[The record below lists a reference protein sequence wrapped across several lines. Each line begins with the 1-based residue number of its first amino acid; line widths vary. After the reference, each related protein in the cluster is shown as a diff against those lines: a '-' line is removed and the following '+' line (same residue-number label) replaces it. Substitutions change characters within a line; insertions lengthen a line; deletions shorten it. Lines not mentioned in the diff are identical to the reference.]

1 MACGSELGAAQAS
14 LAAANLHGQEK
25 VDLITGARQELSDH
39 FRVLANTIMEEKSKN
54 FVELN
59 QTTIA
64 QLLTP
69 VQTALAGFRAKVEEV
84 HIADV
89 AGRSALEGYVKSLTE
104 LNAAVRDETSNLTKA
119 LKGDAKV
126 QGNWGEVI
134 LDRFLDSAG
143 LIEGEHYRRQESHRD
158 EDGKRS
164 VPDVVIHLPNDS
176 HLVVDSKVTLT
187 AYAELTA
194 ATTDE
199 SRAAALKAHLDAVRR
214 HIRGLSDKK
223 YHALYNL
230 KSLDFVV
237 MFMPLEGAFM
247 TAVTSDQDLFQ
258 FAWER
263 NVILVSPS
271 TLLFVVR
278 TVAQVWR
285 QEAQGRNFQEIADR
299 GAMLYDKFV
308 GFGTDLLK
316 VGEHLTRAQES
327 FDAAR
332 SKLSEGSGNLVGQ
345 AEKLRKLGVHP
356 TKTMPAALT
365 SSLDESAGDDGG
377 APISQIPLIAPPSST
392 AELS

>member
-1 MACGSELGAAQAS
+1 
-14 LAAANLHGQEK
+14 
-25 VDLITGARQELSDH
+25 
-39 FRVLANTIMEEKSKN
+39 
-54 FVELN
+54 
-59 QTTIA
+59 
-64 QLLTP
+64 
-69 VQTALAGFRAKVEEV
+69 
-84 HIADV
+84 
-89 AGRSALEGYVKSLTE
+89 
-104 LNAAVRDETSNLTKA
+104 
-119 LKGDAKV
+119 
-126 QGNWGEVI
+126 
-134 LDRFLDSAG
+134 
-143 LIEGEHYRRQESHRD
+143 
-158 EDGKRS
+158 
-164 VPDVVIHLPNDS
+164 
-176 HLVVDSKVTLT
+176 
-187 AYAELTA
+187 
-194 ATTDE
+194 
-199 SRAAALKAHLDAVRR
+199 VRR